1 MATIMAQPQLLTQ
14 LMREL
19 RALRCASWCRPSRRR
34 RRGCGSI
41 VDDASD
47 WIAMLIALHLPA
59 ADAMPQIHVPAF
71 DAVHLS
77 AIDVVPQHIL
87 CFDPV
92 GHEHYHKDTDAQAA
106 LTLAVGG
113 TAAIVGVVLRYFID
127 TDDGGGA
134 SKCYGRADRVR
145 CAVVH
150 TPLSQLLETV
160 PTQPSSSDAILPL
173 TVHDAGGVERTYD
186 RCQQLM
192 LDRPDTRAAVP
203 NPPRPNRPLVLDA
216 PPIGQPRAA
225 GCGGGQWWATHPHRG
240 RRYDF
245 FINHCQASGQ
255 DQCKTLCLELER
267 AGATVWYD
275 MEAHDL
281 TASGMKEAVS
291 QSRVVLMFLSD
302 NLMGRRFCNE
312 EQRWAKHYGCAIVGV
327 HEKDERHNPADFSE
341 EKERAPEDLKHLL
354 DDVEF
359 IEYRRRGFEA
369 QAMVQELLRRGGVAT
384 TQSGR
389 RRQRVSP

>member
-134 SKCYGRADRVR
+134 SKCYGRADR
-145 CAVVH
+145 
-150 TPLSQLLETV
+150 
-160 PTQPSSSDAILPL
+160 SDAPWCI
-173 TVHDAGGVERTYD
+173 R
-186 RCQQLM
+186 RC
-192 LDRPDTRAAVP
+192 RSCSRRCPRSRAAAT
-203 NPPRPNRPLVLDA
+203 RSYRSQCTMQEAWSA
-216 PPIGQPRAA
+216 PTTG
-225 GCGGGQWWATHPHRG
+225 
-240 RRYDF
+240 
-245 FINHCQASGQ
+245 AS
-255 DQCKTLCLELER
+255 
-267 AGATVWYD
+267 
-275 MEAHDL
+275 
-281 TASGMKEAVS
+281 S
-291 QSRVVLMFLSD
+291 
-302 NLMGRRFCNE
+302 
-312 EQRWAKHYGCAIVGV
+312 
-327 HEKDERHNPADFSE
+327 
-341 EKERAPEDLKHLL
+341 
-354 DDVEF
+354 
-359 IEYRRRGFEA
+359 
-369 QAMVQELLRRGGVAT
+369 
-384 TQSGR
+384 
-389 RRQRVSP
+389 